1 MTNHRDAFGTPISI
15 GDRASYV
22 YNAYSTLTFCKVR
35 VIGVTPK
42 MVKIVIDEYYDNG
55 KQHQDEKLYKG
66 TIVNPTGV
74 EKTIM
79 PHYLIVEPTPVR
91 N

>member
-1 MTNHRDAFGTPISI
+1 MTEHRDAFGTPIAI

-22 YNAYSTLTFCKVR
+22 FNKYSTLTFCKVR
-35 VIGVTPK
+35 VIGATAK

-55 KQHQDEKLYKG
+55 RQHQDEKLYKG
-66 TIVNPTGV
+66 TIENPTGV

-79 PHYLIVEPTPVR
+79 PHYLIVEPVVVEH
-91 N
+91 